1 MLVTSSSYLTCRIQ
15 PDNPGVVI
23 LSAFVGAAELMQEAL
38 IVNPYESGK
47 VADVIHHALTMDPA
61 EAEVRMS
68 ALRSRESVNDLDRW
82 LKTFLKEI
90 GNLDE
95 GCVSCCNEP

>member
-1 MLVTSSSYLTCRIQ
+1 
-15 PDNPGVVI
+15 
-23 LSAFVGAAELMQEAL
+23 MQEAL

-95 GCVSCCNEP
+95 GCFSCFSLLAFSFGVFPFGLSF